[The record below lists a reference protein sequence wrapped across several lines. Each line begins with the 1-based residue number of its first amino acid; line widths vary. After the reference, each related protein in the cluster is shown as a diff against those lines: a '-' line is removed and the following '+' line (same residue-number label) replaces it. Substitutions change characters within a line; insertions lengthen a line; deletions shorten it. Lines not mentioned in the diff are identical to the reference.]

1 MGRSNEGSG
10 MKVHQT
16 ELPGCLVL
24 EPQVFGDE
32 RGFLYESF
40 NRDKLAAIGLAPE
53 FVQGNVS
60 SSSRGVLRG
69 LHYQWPKP
77 QGKLV
82 SVLEGEVW
90 DVAVDIRRGS
100 PTFGRWTAALLSAE
114 NKRHFWIPE
123 GFAHGFV
130 TLSERA
136 LFAYLCTAT
145 YDRDADAGIRWNDRD
160 LAIDWPASA
169 PVLSDKDARAPFL
182 ADVAQERLPVY
193 VA

>member
-1 MGRSNEGSG
+1 MIVTRTAIPD
-10 MKVHQT
+10 V
-16 ELPGCLVL
+16 LVL
-24 EPQVFGDE
+24 EPKAFGDA
-32 RGFLYESF
+32 RGFFFESF
-40 NRDKLAAIGLAPE
+40 NSDKLAAHGLHPH

-100 PTFGRWTAALLSAE
+100 PTFGRWTAVVLSAE

-136 LFAYLCTAT
+136 VFTYLCTAT
-145 YDRDADAGIRWNDRD
+145 YDAKADAGVRWDD
-160 LAIDWPASA
+160 PALAIDWPVSA
-169 PVLSDKDARAPFL
+169 PQLSEKDANAPFL
-182 ADVAQERLPVY
+182 ADVPSERLPIFVP
-193 VA
+193 

>member
-1 MGRSNEGSG
+1 
-10 MKVHQT
+10 MKVIET
-16 ELPGCLVL
+16 DLPGCLVI

-32 RGFLYESF
+32 RGFFFESF
-40 NRDKLAAIGLAPE
+40 NQDKLAGHGLAPG

-69 LHYQWPKP
+69 LHYQWPNP
-77 QGKLV
+77 QGKYV

-100 PTFGRWTAALLSAE
+100 PTFGQWTGVHLSAD

-136 LFAYLCTAT
+136 LFTYLCTAT
-145 YDRDADAGIRWNDRD
+145 YDREADAGIRWDDPR
-160 LAIDWPASA
+160 LAVDWPASE
-169 PVLSDKDARAPFL
+169 PLLSPKDARAPFL
-182 ADVAQERLPVY
+182 DEVDESRLPVY
-193 VA
+193 VP

>member
-1 MGRSNEGSG
+1 
-10 MKVHQT
+10 MKVIET
-16 ELPGCLVL
+16 GLPGCLVI

-32 RGFLYESF
+32 RGFFFESF
-40 NRDKLAAIGLAPE
+40 NHDKLAAHGLSPA

-69 LHYQWPKP
+69 LHYQWPNP
-77 QGKLV
+77 QGKYV
-82 SVLEGEVW
+82 SVVQGEVW

-100 PTFGRWTAALLSAE
+100 PHFGEWTAVHLSAD

-136 LFAYLCTAT
+136 VFTYLCTAT
-145 YDRDADAGIRWNDRD
+145 YDGDADAGVRWDD
-160 LAIDWPASA
+160 PSLAIDWPVAE
-169 PVLSDKDARAPFL
+169 PLLSPKDARAPL
-182 ADVAQERLPVY
+182 LSGIDENRLPVFMP
-193 VA
+193 